1 MSLLVCV
8 PLITTICG
16 LPGRSRIPFLGAAS
30 LIISRLDALGFKM
43 IRTTS
48 RLQQTQIG
56 SVHVYAEP
64 LRPWDFQGR
73 SNGALLVGVE
83 CVTVVCTS
91 TLYWLRIRQQLAR
104 AVIAFVALLACL
116 YARFRASCRISSVQ
130 LFRSCEQ
137 RPPNIISKSIQL
149 VGTTRGRGLRFQ
161 KLRDTSTKAQK

>member
-8 PLITTICG
+8 PLVTTIWY
-16 LPGRSRIPFLGAAS
+16 LPGRNRIPFLGAAS
-30 LIISRLDALGFKM
+30 QIISRLDAVGFNM
-43 IRTTS
+43 IPTTS
-48 RLQQTQIG
+48 RLQQTQIV

-64 LRPWDFQGR
+64 SRPRDFQGR

-83 CVTVVCTS
+83 CVILACTS
-91 TLYWLRIRQQLAR
+91 TPYWFLIRQQLAC
-104 AVIAFVALLACL
+104 AVIAFVALLADPH
-116 YARFRASCRISSVQ
+116 ARFRAGCRISSGL